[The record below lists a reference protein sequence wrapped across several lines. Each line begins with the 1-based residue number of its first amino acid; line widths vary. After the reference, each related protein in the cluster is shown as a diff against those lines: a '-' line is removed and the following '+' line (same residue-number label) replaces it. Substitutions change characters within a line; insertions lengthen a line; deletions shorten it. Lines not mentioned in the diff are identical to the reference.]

1 MCGGSEGK
9 TFKKKGYTFAGW
21 NTQPDGKGTFYE
33 ENAYVK
39 NLTKKADEVVTLYAQ
54 WTAAQYQI
62 TYNLNGGKNNKKNP
76 KTYKITSKTIKLS
89 NPSKKGYV
97 FKGWYCDKKCTKKV
111 TSIKKGSTG
120 KVTLYAKWAKEKYT
134 ITYKLNGGKNN
145 KKNPKIYTITSKM
158 IKLAAPTRKGYVF
171 KGWYRDKKCTRKVTS
186 IKKGST
192 GKITLY
198 AKWKKK

>member
-1 MCGGSEGK
+1 MSEKACAAGQK
-9 TFKKKGYTFAGW
+9 EKLSKNKFEKKGYTFAGW

-54 WTAAQYQI
+54 WKAAQYQI

-97 FKGWYCDKKCTKKV
+97 FKGWYCDKNV
-111 TSIKKGSTG
+111 
-120 KVTLYAKWAKEKYT
+120 
-134 ITYKLNGGKNN
+134 
-145 KKNPKIYTITSKM
+145 PK
-158 IKLAAPTRKGYVF
+158 R
-171 KGWYRDKKCTRKVTS
+171 
-186 IKKGST
+186 
-192 GKITLY
+192 
-198 AKWKKK
+198 